1 MKLIFFRM
9 FQVQRRNNF
18 YRRGSI
24 ILVSPVLQGGES
36 GVNIK
41 RDEEAKTSRAENG
54 QVESDLSFFSY
65 IHIFLIFV

>member
-24 ILVSPVLQGGES
+24 ILVSPVLQGGEG
-36 GVNIK
+36 GVNVK
-41 RDEEAKTSRAENG
+41 RDQEAKTSGAENEEAS
-54 QVESDLSFFSY
+54 VDLSFFS
-65 IHIFLIFV
+65 